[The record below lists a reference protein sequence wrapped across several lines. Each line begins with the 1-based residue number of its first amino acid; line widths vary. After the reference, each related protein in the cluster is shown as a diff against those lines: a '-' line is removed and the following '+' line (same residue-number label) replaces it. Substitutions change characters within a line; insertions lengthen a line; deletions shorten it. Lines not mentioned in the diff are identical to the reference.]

1 MSSPPKRRLHLTLDL
16 HADDWS
22 ALGDALSDVRH
33 AVMIDGSM
41 NATSGGSDAGWHVE
55 VADNPEMTHQAYID
69 ALTEWRAEQQAAS
82 GRRPDDG

>member
-1 MSSPPKRRLHLTLDL
+1 
-16 HADDWS
+16 
-22 ALGDALSDVRH
+22 
-33 AVMIDGSM
+33 MIDGSM